1 MIGHN
6 VSFDRSKISEE
17 YNEIESGNTFLD
29 TMSLHISTHGMTTDQ
44 RVQYKMKS
52 ENKYQF
58 IVDKWKR
65 HSSLNNLADCLNF
78 YCPQEPS
85 IDKSIRN
92 VFVTAKKDEFQK
104 KIVGDLDTLIAYCAG
119 DVEATAKV
127 FSKVFPLYCDQYES
141 PISFYGSLVMGKT
154 KLFVNEEL
162 FHDYVDR
169 LDLKSIFI
177 VIIWSI

>member
-17 YNEIESGNTFLD
+17 YNEIESGNIFLD

-52 ENKYQF
+52 ESKYQF
-58 IVDKWKR
+58 LVDKWKR

-104 KIVGDLDTLIAYCAG
+104 KIVDDFSLLIDSKAPNLQPFPRGIFTISGTPSCAAPTG
-119 DVEATAKV
+119 AHWA
-127 FSKVFPLYCDQYES
+127 
-141 PISFYGSLVMGKT
+141 
-154 KLFVNEEL
+154 
-162 FHDYVDR
+162 R
-169 LDLKSIFI
+169 SITC
-177 VIIWSI
+177 VIQ

>member
-17 YNEIESGNTFLD
+17 YNEVESGNIFLD

-58 IVDKWKR
+58 LIDKWKR

-92 VFVTAKKDEFQK
+92 VFVTAKKEEFH
-104 KIVGDLDTLIAYCAG
+104 
-119 DVEATAKV
+119 
-127 FSKVFPLYCDQYES
+127 ES
-141 PISFYGSLVMGKT
+141 GEMFY
-154 KLFVNEEL
+154 
-162 FHDYVDR
+162 R
-169 LDLKSIFI
+169 R
-177 VIIWSI
+177 II